1 MTKNSIIVLVVILIV
16 VGIFAFVMYVK
27 SHTPKFKWEPDYFKK
42 SEQPYGLKCF
52 YDLLKTQNN
61 NINSISTDSFYLLDT
76 NETNG
81 NLIIID
87 SYIGL
92 DSLNSAYLMNYVKK
106 GNKVFIATD
115 EAPIQLLKTIL
126 PSTDSAIYDQYES
139 STIGIKFI
147 SSGLPYPETLPF
159 HHQYYKNDTPTHW
172 SGYFKNYFDKRISP
186 YNIVPVSCFNDTII
200 NCFCTSYG
208 KGKLVVHTNPI
219 VFTNYNIIQKNG
231 FKNAR
236 NIFAYLNNGPIH
248 WHEFQYPQ
256 NQNNGSYEKNPLKFL
271 FSHYSLRTGWY
282 VLIITIL
289 IFILFRSK
297 REQRIIPVVYKNKNT
312 SIEYAKAIGSL
323 YYQKK
328 SHHNLG
334 VELYSIF
341 LSEIRIRYNVVTSAK
356 ESDLIEQLSRKTEV
370 KKEILIDLFA
380 RFSDVRHDVNA
391 TSKQLIK
398 LYQAI
403 ENFNTIKK

>member
-1 MTKNSIIVLVVILIV
+1 MTKNSIIILVVVLVG

-27 SHTPKFKWEPDYFKK
+27 SHTPKFKWEPDYLKK

-52 YDLLKTQNN
+52 YDLLKTQNT
-61 NINSISTDSFYLLDT
+61 NINSISTDAFYLLDT

-87 SYIGL
+87 SYVGL
-92 DSLNSAYLMNYVKK
+92 DSLNSAYLLDYVYK

-115 EAPIQLLKTIL
+115 EAPLELFKRFL
-126 PSTDSAIYDQYES
+126 PSTDSAVYDKYES
-139 STIGIKFI
+139 SAITIKFT
-147 SSGLPYPETLPF
+147 SSELPYPETMLF
-159 HHQYYKNDTPTHW
+159 HHQYYKNDASTHW
-172 SGYFKNYFDKRISP
+172 SGYFKNYFDTRISP
-186 YNIVPVSCFNDTII
+186 YNIVPISYFNDTII
-200 NCFCTSYG
+200 NCFYATYG

-219 VFTNYNIIQKNG
+219 LFANYNIIQKNG

-236 NIFAYLNNGPIH
+236 NIFSYLNNGPVH

-256 NQNNGSYEKNPLKFL
+256 YQNNGSYENNPLKFL
-271 FSHYSLRTGWY
+271 FSHYTLRTGWY
-282 VLIITIL
+282 VLIASIL

-297 REQRIIPVVYKNKNT
+297 REQRIIPVIYKNKNT

-328 SHHNLG
+328 SHHYLG
-334 VELYSIF
+334 IELYTIF
-341 LSEIRIRYNVVTSAK
+341 LSEIRTRYNIITSAK
-356 ESDLIEQLSRKTEV
+356 ESDLIEQISKKAEV

-380 RFSDVRHDVNA
+380 SFDDVRHDVNS

-403 ENFNTIKK
+403 GNFNKIKK